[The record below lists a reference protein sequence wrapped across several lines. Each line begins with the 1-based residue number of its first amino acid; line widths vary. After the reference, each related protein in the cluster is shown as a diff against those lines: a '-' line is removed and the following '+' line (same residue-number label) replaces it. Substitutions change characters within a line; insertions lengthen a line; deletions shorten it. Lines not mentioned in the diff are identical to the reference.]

1 MKLANPLYYP
11 LAVLS
16 GGIVLFAGVR
26 FLNLP
31 TALMLPIS
39 GAVAVAGAITL
50 KSREPEVLNL
60 NNPELEREL
69 QSVRQ
74 QARVLAD
81 KAVSLQ
87 VEAGKLLIDSLDME
101 LLVAVQYS
109 CDRAAELPV
118 KIDRMVRRLQGDDS
132 LLSPQELQR
141 QLNEVEAKID
151 RSRGVAKERLME
163 LSKSLARN
171 IQLARQGE
179 DARQAQTISL
189 STVIQDSAGV
199 LQQLQN
205 KLRSADLTNSEQTTE
220 LRELSESFRSF
231 QESADLLVS

>member
-11 LAVLS
+11 IAVLS
-16 GGIVLFAGVR
+16 GGIILFAGVR

-31 TALMLPIS
+31 SALMLPIS
-39 GAVAVAGAITL
+39 AAVAVAGAATF

-60 NNPELEREL
+60 NNPGLEREL

-81 KAVSLQ
+81 KAISLQ

-141 QLNEVEAKID
+141 QLDEVQAKISS
-151 RSRGVAKERLME
+151 SRGVAKEQLME
-163 LSKSLARN
+163 LSKSLSRN

-199 LQQLQN
+199 LQKLQN
-205 KLRSADLTNSEQTTE
+205 KLRTADLTNYEQTTE
-220 LRELSESFRSF
+220 LRELSDSLRIF
-231 QESADLLVS
+231 QESADVLVS

>member
-11 LAVLS
+11 LAVMS
-16 GGIVLFAGVR
+16 GGIILFAGVR

-31 TALMLPIS
+31 SVLMLPIS
-39 GAVAVAGAITL
+39 AAVAVAGAATL
-50 KSREPEVLNL
+50 KSRQSTSLNL
-60 NNPELEREL
+60 NNPGLEMEL

-81 KAVSLQ
+81 KAISLQ
-87 VEAGKLLIDSLDME
+87 VEAGKLLTGISDME

-118 KIDRMVRRLQGDDS
+118 KIDRMVLRLQGDDS

-141 QLNEVEAKID
+141 QLDEVKAKISS
-151 RSRGVAKERLME
+151 SRGVAKEQLME

-205 KLRSADLTNSEQTTE
+205 KLRTADLTNSEQTRE
-220 LRELSESFRSF
+220 LRELSESLRSF
-231 QESADLLVS
+231 QESADLLIS

>member
-11 LAVLS
+11 VAVLS
-16 GGIVLFAGVR
+16 GGVVLFAGVR

-31 TALMLPIS
+31 SALMLPVS
-39 GAVAVAGAITL
+39 AAVAVAGAATL

-60 NNPELEREL
+60 NNPGLEREL

-81 KAVSLQ
+81 KAISLQ

-109 CDRAAELPV
+109 CDRAAELPI
-118 KIDRMVRRLQGDDS
+118 KLDEMVLRLQGDDS

-141 QLNEVEAKID
+141 QLDEVQAKIS
-151 RSRGVAKERLME
+151 RSSGAAKTQLIE
-163 LSKSLARN
+163 LSKSLCRN

-179 DARQAQTISL
+179 DARQAQIISL

-205 KLRSADLTNSEQTTE
+205 KLRTSDLTNSEQTRE
-220 LRELSESFRSF
+220 LRELSENFRSF
-231 QESADLLVS
+231 QESVDLLVS

>member
-11 LAVLS
+11 VAVLS
-16 GGIVLFAGVR
+16 GGIILVAGVR
-26 FLNLP
+26 FFNLP
-31 TALMLPIS
+31 SALMLPVS
-39 GAVAVAGAITL
+39 ATVALAGAATL
-50 KSREPEVLNL
+50 KSREPESLNL
-60 NNPELEREL
+60 NNPGLEKEL
-69 QSVRQ
+69 QSVRR

-81 KAVSLQ
+81 KAISLQ
-87 VEAGKLLIDSLDME
+87 AEAGKLLVDISDME

-118 KIDRMVRRLQGDDS
+118 KIDRMALRLQGDDS

-141 QLNEVEAKID
+141 QLNEVQAKISS
-151 RSRGVAKERLME
+151 SRGVAKEQLIE

-205 KLRSADLTNSEQTTE
+205 KLRTADLTNSEQTRE
-220 LRELSESFRSF
+220 LRELSESLRSF

>member
-11 LAVLS
+11 FAVLS

-31 TALMLPIS
+31 SALMLPIS
-39 GAVAVAGAITL
+39 GAVAVAGAATL
-50 KSREPEVLNL
+50 KSRESEVLNL
-60 NNPELEREL
+60 NNPGLEREL
-69 QSVRQ
+69 HSVRQ

-81 KAVSLQ
+81 KAISLQ

-141 QLNEVEAKID
+141 QLDEVKVKID
-151 RSRGVAKERLME
+151 RSRGVAKEQLME
-163 LSKSLARN
+163 LSKSLSRN

-205 KLRSADLTNSEQTTE
+205 KLRSADLTNYEQTTE
-220 LRELSESFRSF
+220 LRELSDSLRIF

>member
-11 LAVLS
+11 FAVLS
-16 GGIVLFAGVR
+16 GGIILFAGVR

-31 TALMLPIS
+31 SALMLPIS
-39 GAVAVAGAITL
+39 AAVTVAGAAVL
-50 KSREPEVLNL
+50 KSREPEYFNL
-60 NNPELEREL
+60 NNPGLEREL

-74 QARVLAD
+74 QAKVLAD
-81 KAVSLQ
+81 KAISLQ
-87 VEAGKLLIDSLDME
+87 MEAGQLLVGISDME

-109 CDRAAELPV
+109 CDRAAELPI
-118 KIDRMVRRLQGDDS
+118 KLDEMVLRLLGDDS

-141 QLNEVEAKID
+141 QLDEVQAKIS
-151 RSRGVAKERLME
+151 RSSGAAKTQLIE
-163 LSKSLARN
+163 LSKSLCRN

-179 DARQAQTISL
+179 DARQAQIISL

-205 KLRSADLTNSEQTTE
+205 KLRTSDLTNSEQTRE
-220 LRELSESFRSF
+220 LRELSENFRSF
-231 QESADLLVS
+231 QESVDLLVS